1 MRADAYELKTIF
13 GKGIRYVVPLYQRP
27 YVWDREGKWEPL
39 WEDIRRLVEEL
50 GHSTKSESLPPH
62 FLGAVVFDQQ
72 RGRVGD
78 LEVRHIID
86 GQQRLTTLQ
95 LVLAAAA
102 QVAEE
107 RECAKSARL
116 LQKLTSNDPDL
127 YTEPDDRFKVWPT
140 NTDRPAYRDALLRA
154 GSAPTS
160 DSLIASAYS
169 YFRRAVAEWA
179 DAQGESLESS
189 FERLTRVVRD
199 YLRLVVIDLDTND
212 NAQIIFET
220 LNARTTPLL
229 AIDLVKN
236 LVFSRAESEQ
246 ADLDSLYENFWRPF
260 DQAPWRTEIRQGRY
274 NRPRA
279 EVFLMHWLAMM
290 TGEEVPATRL
300 YSTFLRLLNRS
311 ETPPVADLVEE
322 FHRDSLNFLA
332 FDAQASG
339 SLERSFFDRL
349 SVLDVTTIYPLL
361 LFLFRQEPSVLPVV
375 RRRHALA
382 ILESWLVRRM
392 LCRLTPKNYNRF
404 FLELLRAVRGEPQV
418 ADEVLLA
425 RLQSG
430 TSDTA
435 RWPQDEELREVL
447 VTRSLYWAVAGSR
460 IAMTLGAIELRMR
473 SKKTESVNLPL
484 GLTIEHVLPQDWHEH
499 WPVQEGDLA
508 AEIDRASHV
517 NRLGNLTLVTS
528 SLNPSLSNS
537 AWPKK
542 RAALLDH
549 SILLLNREICSD
561 PSSVW
566 SEASIDA
573 RSARL
578 AGEIA
583 EIWPR
588 PPDSG

>member
-1 MRADAYELKTIF
+1 VL
-13 GKGIRYVVPLYQRP
+13 
-27 YVWDREGKWEPL
+27 
-39 WEDIRRLVEEL
+39 
-50 GHSTKSESLPPH
+50 
-62 FLGAVVFDQQ
+62 DQQ
-72 RGRVGD
+72 RGKVGD

-107 RECAKSARL
+107 RDCAKSARL
-116 LQKLTSNDPDL
+116 LQKLISNDPDL
-127 YTEPDDRFKVWPT
+127 YTEPDDQFKVWPT
-140 NTDRPAYRDALLRA
+140 NTDRSAYRDSLLR
-154 GSAPTS
+154 SATVAKS

-169 YFRRAVAEWA
+169 YFHRAIARWA
-179 DAQGESLESS
+179 DTEVENQEKAFDL
-189 FERLTRVVRD
+189 LTRVVRD

-236 LVFSRAESEQ
+236 LVFSRAEFQ
-246 ADLDSLYENFWRPF
+246 QVDLDSLYENFWQPF

-279 EVFLMHWLAMM
+279 EVFLMHWLAMK

-300 YSTFLRLLNRS
+300 YSAFLRLLDHS
-311 ETPPVADLVEE
+311 EAPPVANLVEE

-332 FDAQASG
+332 FDAQPTG
-339 SLERSFFDRL
+339 SPERSFFDRL
-349 SVLDVTTIYPLL
+349 SVLEVTTIYPLL
-361 LFLFRQEPSVLPVV
+361 LFLFRQEQSVLSVV
-375 RRRHALA
+375 RRTQALA
-382 ILESWLVRRM
+382 MLESWLVRRM

-404 FLELLRAVRGEPQV
+404 FLELLRAVRDDPHV
-418 ADEVLLA
+418 ADEVMLE
-425 RLQSG
+425 RLRSA

-435 RWPQDEELREVL
+435 RWPHDDELREVL

-460 IAMTLGAIELRMR
+460 IVMTLGAIELRMR
-473 SKKTESVNLPL
+473 SSKTEAVPLPS
-484 GLTIEHVLPQDWHEH
+484 GLTIEHILPQDWQEH
-499 WPVQEGDLA
+499 WPVPEGDLS
-508 AEIDRASHV
+508 AELDREAHV

-542 RAALLDH
+542 RAALAEH
-549 SILLLNREICSD
+549 SILLLNRAICSD
-561 PSSVW
+561 PSSDW
-566 SEASIDA
+566 SEASIDS

-578 AGEIA
+578 ADEIA

-588 PPDSG
+588 PRESN